1 MSRARRLIVI
11 AAAWAIPFAWIAV
24 ALLSGPSDG
33 TTISHS
39 TAMLGEDRWGET
51 VTVVRAYGDTPLRE
65 GDTILGIDGR
75 SIDEW
80 VRSDAA
86 PSRGVGES
94 IPYQVQRT
102 TDTALVLD
110 IQVEVPLTRY
120 PIADA
125 VSHNI
130 STVVVTAMLLVAAS
144 FVFWH
149 RSRITTAWAFLAAAT
164 LVPAVLTSWPFGVGA
179 IDLAGSRG
187 IWPLAVGEIG
197 CALGL
202 GAALL
207 TALAFAT
214 PPGWLR
220 NHPAA
225 WVLPVA
231 VPLAGYA
238 VWALAVAQ
246 GLDPEAARVQG
257 LATVAAPAL
266 VATAPVA
273 IAVLVLGYLHARDR
287 GDRLALRLVLLA
299 IAGGIGVRILL
310 VDLPARLADGPL
322 LPWQLLSLLV
332 VPVVLC
338 CVVAALLR
346 YRLDDIE
353 PVVRRTLAQAL
364 VAMVVG
370 VVFVAVAGAVNLA
383 SDTSFD
389 AMVAGGVIALLLLPL
404 AVGLQRIIRRLVYG
418 DREFPSRVVSELRR
432 LDPLTAPTEALEETL
447 QLLARRLR
455 LSYAAIEVFGDP
467 PSNRIETSIG
477 EPRGRP
483 TTIEL
488 QVGGAD
494 LGRLRLEVD
503 PGRDP
508 FGPGDRRLLQDVG
521 SQVGALVQAI
531 SINRDLQAS
540 RQHLITAREEERRRV
555 RRDLHDGLG
564 PSLAAMAMRLD
575 AARDLIP
582 ENPVQAAELVG
593 QLSDQT
599 REEIVEVRR
608 LVDGLRP
615 PALDQFGLVSAL
627 RQRADEHNLTARP
640 GRDAQLTWAIDA
652 DEDLEPLPAAVEV
665 AAYRIVVEAVTN
677 AVRHSA
683 ADTCAVTLR
692 RDADALHIEIRDTG
706 VGLDPSPVMG
716 IGLTS
721 MRERAEELG
730 GTCTLT
736 SMAGRGTVVQAR
748 IPLAASTNE
757 SAR

>member
-33 TTISHS
+33 TTISHP
-39 TAMLGEDRWGET
+39 TAMLDEDRWGDT

-65 GDTILGIDGR
+65 GDTIRAIDGR
-75 SIDEW
+75 SIDDW
-80 VRSDAA
+80 VRSDGA
-86 PSRGVGES
+86 PQRAVGES
-94 IPYQVQRT
+94 VSYLVQRT
-102 TDTALVLD
+102 SGSALVLEIEID
-110 IQVEVPLTRY
+110 VPLTRY
-120 PIADA
+120 PFADA
-125 VSHNI
+125 VTRNF
-130 STVVVTAMLLVAAS
+130 STVTVAALFLLAAS

-149 RSRITTAWAFLAAAT
+149 RSRTATAWAFLAAAT
-164 LVPAVLTSWPFGVGA
+164 LVPTVLTSWPFGVGA

-187 IWPLAVGEIG
+187 IWPLAAGETG

-202 GAALL
+202 GALLL

-214 PPGWLR
+214 PGSWLR
-220 NHPAA
+220 DHRAA
-225 WVLPVA
+225 WLLPVA
-231 VPLAGYA
+231 VPFVGYA
-238 VWALAVAQ
+238 VWAVAVAQ
-246 GLDPEAARVQG
+246 RLDPAAARIQG

-266 VATAPVA
+266 VTTAPA
-273 IAVLVLGYLHARDR
+273 AVGVLLLGYLHARDR
-287 GDRLALRLVLLA
+287 GDRLAFRLVLLA

-310 VDLPARLADGPL
+310 VDLPARLADGHL
-322 LPWQLLSLLV
+322 VPWQLLSLLV
-332 VPVVLC
+332 VPAVLS
-338 CVVAALLR
+338 CVVAALLH

-364 VAMVVG
+364 VATVVG
-370 VVFVAVAGAVNLA
+370 AVFVAVASGVNLA

-389 AMVAGGVIALLLLPL
+389 AIVAGGVIALLLLPL
-404 AVGLQRIIRRLVYG
+404 AVALQRILRRLVYG

-432 LDPLTAPTEALEETL
+432 LDPLTAPTEALQETL

-455 LSYAAIEVFGDP
+455 LTYAAIEVFGDP
-467 PSNRIETSIG
+467 PSDRIETSIG
-477 EPRGRP
+477 ESRGRP

-508 FGPGDRRLLQDVG
+508 FGPGDRRLLEDVG

-540 RQHLITAREEERRRV
+540 RHHLITAREEERRRV

-564 PSLAAMAMRLD
+564 PSLAAMALRLE
-575 AARDLIP
+575 AARDLIA
-582 ENPVQAAELVG
+582 ENPAQAAELVG

-652 DEDLEPLPAAVEV
+652 DDDLEPLPAAVEV

-677 AVRHSA
+677 AVRHSS

-692 RDADALHIEIRDTG
+692 RGDDALHIEVRDTG
-706 VGLDPSPVMG
+706 VGLAPSPVMG
-716 IGLTS
+716 VGLSS

-736 SMAGRGTVVQAR
+736 SEAGRGTVVQAR